1 MGYGGDVCLPL
12 LERII
17 YIEVKI
23 GPHRHNDVV
32 LFRCGFECPAVIGVF
47 VICGPVHAG
56 LGLDGKYAYG
66 VSLFER
72 AFLGGTRLG
81 DGKGDTAVFRAWL
94 LLFLPAGGYGQQ
106 DKEAADYRCY

>member
-1 MGYGGDVCLPL
+1 MMLS
-12 LERII
+12 
-17 YIEVKI
+17 
-23 GPHRHNDVV
+23 

-66 VSLFER
+66 VSFSNVPSWVAR
-72 AFLGGTRLG
+72 VWATV
-81 DGKGDTAVFRAWL
+81 KGDTAVFRAWL

>member
-1 MGYGGDVCLPL
+1 MA
-12 LERII
+12 
-17 YIEVKI
+17 
-23 GPHRHNDVV
+23 NT
-32 LFRCGFECPAVIGVF
+32 
-47 VICGPVHAG
+47 
-56 LGLDGKYAYG
+56 AYG

>member
-1 MGYGGDVCLPL
+1 MNKRHYEHTLPNIRGSL
-12 LERII
+12 SNT
-17 YIEVKI
+17 Y
-23 GPHRHNDVV
+23 
-32 LFRCGFECPAVIGVF
+32 
-47 VICGPVHAG
+47 GPVHAG

>member
-1 MGYGGDVCLPL
+1 MELFSI
-12 LERII
+12 RIQRTFQL
-17 YIEVKI
+17 VST
-23 GPHRHNDVV
+23 
-32 LFRCGFECPAVIGVF
+32 
-47 VICGPVHAG
+47 
-56 LGLDGKYAYG
+56 LDGKYAYG